1 LQEGF
6 DAQIFTGMKALFVCA
21 FCMMANIG
29 LAQSIYVK
37 TDANGFLLF
46 SEFSV
51 RNGGVIQTIQNE
63 NGTLLE
69 VNYSRSGVFK
79 SRKFSTL
86 YRYSFDSRAHI
97 FSDDMTEFFE
107 FDFSNYPKAIGGKSL
122 HKEFHAPDTGP
133 FVFDEINDTKLE
145 IDLGSKV
152 IEEING
158 KKVEL
163 DFVTKRPIN
172 IGNQEL
178 QYSST
183 PTLVVIKE

>member
-1 LQEGF
+1 
-6 DAQIFTGMKALFVCA
+6 
-21 FCMMANIG
+21 MAAIVG

-51 RNGGVIQTIQNE
+51 RNGGIVQTIQNE
-63 NGTLLE
+63 NGALLE
-69 VNYSRSGVFK
+69 VNYSRSGVFRSK
-79 SRKFSTL
+79 KISTL
-86 YRYSFDSRAHI
+86 YRYSFDTRVHI

-133 FVFDEINDTKLE
+133 FIFDEINETKLE
-145 IDLGSKV
+145 IDLGSNV

-158 KKVEL
+158 EKVEL
-163 DFVTKRPIN
+163 DLVTKRPIK
-172 IGNQEL
+172 IGKQEL
-178 QYSST
+178 LYSDT
-183 PTLVVIKE
+183 PTVVVIKE